1 MMLWDLT
8 EINIP
13 LEMIYPQQLIKTS
26 QYIYKQLPSM
36 KNFADGL
43 CGDIDIYI
51 IYIYSLNLFLEDI
64 ALCTPCRRTDKKT
77 FMVTMGAK

>member
-1 MMLWDLT
+1 
-8 EINIP
+8 
-13 LEMIYPQQLIKTS
+13 
-26 QYIYKQLPSM
+26 M